1 MKGGRAFRSL
11 PRAIFRLR
19 KSAARRAVRPRC
31 PGERKDSVPVDGV
44 LETTTDTTTA
54 RRAAEILWEHWR
66 QRTRIDALPDSVRPH
81 TRAEGYAIQREVQA
95 CAGQALAGWK
105 IAATSSSGQRHI
117 GVDGPMAGRML
128 AQRSF
133 RSGAEAP
140 LAGSLMRVAEP
151 EFAFTFGR
159 DLAPRAAPYT
169 SSEVLDAV
177 AGLHPAIE
185 VPDSRYA
192 DFVHAGEAQLI
203 ADNACADYFV
213 LGAAALAPWRGLDLV
228 AHRVSAEVVGRYA
241 REGCGANVLGD
252 PRVALTWLV
261 NELSG

>member
-1 MKGGRAFRSL
+1 M
-11 PRAIFRLR
+11 
-19 KSAARRAVRPRC
+19 
-31 PGERKDSVPVDGV
+31 
-44 LETTTDTTTA
+44 
-54 RRAAEILWEHWR
+54 
-66 QRTRIDALPDSVRPH
+66 RPH

-117 GVDGPMAGRML
+117 GVEGPMAGRML

-133 RSGAEAP
+133 GSGAEVP

-169 SSEVLDAV
+169 TSEVLDLV

-185 VPDSRYA
+185 VPDSRFA
-192 DFVHAGEAQLI
+192 DFVRAGEAQLI

-213 LGAAALAPWRGLDLV
+213 LGAAARVPWRGLDL
-228 AHRVSAEVVGRYA
+228 AGHQVSAQVVDRYA
-241 REGCGANVLGD
+241 REGSGANVLGD

-261 NELSG
+261 NELSRIGVTLRAGEVVTTGTCMPSLELEMNDVVRVDFGVLGSVEVRFGGRGATVSG